1 MTTPATSSAD
11 GRRVGF
17 AIAGLGSLSANQ
29 IAPALAKTRHCRLA
43 GIVTNSAEKARA
55 WQQHYELPDRAV
67 YRYDNMEAMADNPDI
82 DAVFIVTPNALH
94 AEHTA
99 KAARAGKHVLCE
111 KPMEVSVERCQRMID
126 ACRKA
131 GRQLAIAY
139 RCQFEPH
146 NLEAIRLAREEVFG
160 KTRIIEATFG
170 FPLSNE
176 EQWRLR
182 HDLAGGG
189 ALMDVGVYALQAT
202 RYLTGEEPVM
212 VSALETKTNPARFKE
227 VDETVTWQMT
237 FPSGVI
243 AHCATSYNVDET
255 DRFTVIAER
264 GRFGLAPAFS
274 YNGMSGWR
282 SDGQPFYFPQTDH
295 FAVQMDDFAECILTG
310 RPTRVPGEEGL
321 RDMRVIEAIYE
332 SIRTG
337 KTVRLG

>member
-1 MTTPATSSAD
+1 MPTESTPLAD
-11 GRRVGF
+11 RRVGF
-17 AIAGLGSLSANQ
+17 ALVGLGLLSANQ
-29 IAPALAKTRHCRLA
+29 IAPAFAKTKHCRLA
-43 GIVTNSAEKARA
+43 GIVTSAPDKGRA
-55 WQQHYELPDRAV
+55 WQHRYDLPDRSI
-67 YRYDNMEAMADNPDI
+67 YTYENMESMADNPDI

-94 AEHTA
+94 AIHTI

-111 KPMEVSVERCQRMID
+111 KPMEVSSARCQMMID
-126 ACRKA
+126 ACRQA

-146 NLEAIRLAREEVFG
+146 NLEAIRLAREQVFG

-170 FPLSNE
+170 FPLSQE
-176 EQWRLR
+176 ERWRLQR
-182 HDLAGGG
+182 SLAGGG
-189 ALMDVGVYALQAT
+189 ALMDVGIYALQAT
-202 RYLTGEEPVM
+202 RYLTGEEPVL
-212 VSALETKTNPARFKE
+212 VSALETKTDRVRFQE

-274 YNGMSGWR
+274 YNGMAGWR
-282 SDGQPFYFPQTDH
+282 SDGQSLHYPQTDH

-310 RPTRVPGEEGL
+310 RPTRVPGEEGM
-321 RDMRVIEAIYE
+321 RDIRIIEAIYA
-332 SIRTG
+332 SIRSG
-337 KTVRLG
+337 KTVRMG